1 MDYLVAPPQAKAE
14 VKPESRMPHSPP
26 KGPGIADPPAPQGP
40 RQRLTPRPPRAKAE
54 VNPLP
59 PKAKAEVNPP
69 PSKGQGRGYQ
79 IGRASCRERV

>member
-54 VNPLP
+54 VNPP
-59 PKAKAEVNPP
+59 PPRPRQRLTPRPPRAKAEVTPP
-69 PSKGQGRGYQ
+69 PQGPRQ
-79 IGRASCRERV
+79 R